1 MSGSLGSRF
10 VSISFRFWVHV
21 WFVIRVRVRFVVGN
35 IWARVGCVSGTCLF
49 VSFRV
54 SFGFVSGFGSVRV
67 LFVFGFVSGFISGS
81 RLEFVDSSS
90 VLVYLD
96 I

>member
-1 MSGSLGSRF
+1 MF
-10 VSISFRFWVHV
+10 VSVLWMV
-21 WFVIRVRVRFVVGN
+21 N

-54 SFGFVSGFGSVRV
+54 SF
-67 LFVFGFVSGFISGS
+67 VFGFISGS

-90 VLVYLD
+90 FLFIWIYKTYRFENLQFD
-96 I
+96 YRTHIFFEISL